1 MQFSIIADVGN
12 AQINLGEVRPMTLKF
27 VVSVFNLSVLA
38 IYTQFYT
45 QLSFMNEENVV
56 LLNKAENEMN
66 EFIFLGFWNKQNV

>member
-1 MQFSIIADVGN
+1 
-12 AQINLGEVRPMTLKF
+12 MTLKF